1 MGQIFNRL
9 KNITNSYINE
19 DKFVDFDI
27 FDNED
32 EELKQII
39 DNLNNPKSNKQ
50 EFKQEFSNNI
60 LIKYYDILGVKH
72 SSSKEEVYVAYK
84 NLLKKYHPDKVATLD
99 INTQEEAQKKSREIN
114 FAFQKIKEEKKW

>member
-39 DNLNNPKSNKQ
+39 DNLNNPNSNKQ

-72 SSSKEEVYVAYK
+72 SASKEEVYVAYK